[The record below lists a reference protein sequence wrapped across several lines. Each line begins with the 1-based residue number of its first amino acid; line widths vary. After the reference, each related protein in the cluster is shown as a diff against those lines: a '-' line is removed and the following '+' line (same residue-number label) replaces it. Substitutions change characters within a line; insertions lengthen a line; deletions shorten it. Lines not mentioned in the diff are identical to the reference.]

1 MQAELSP
8 SWSELQPETL
18 VRPHS
23 SCPQSFPQ
31 SQAPG
36 QKEMIVVFFFSCIWL
51 PSGSCDPIRKLDKLK
66 NLATTLAEFIVS
78 AHI

>member
-36 QKEMIVVFFFSCIWL
+36 QKEMIVVFFFLHLAALW
-51 PSGSCDPIRKLDKLK
+51 KL
-66 NLATTLAEFIVS
+66 
-78 AHI
+78 

>member
-36 QKEMIVVFFFSCIWL
+36 QKEMIVVFFFPAFGCPL
-51 PSGSCDPIRKLDKLK
+51 EVVTQLE
-66 NLATTLAEFIVS
+66 N
-78 AHI
+78 